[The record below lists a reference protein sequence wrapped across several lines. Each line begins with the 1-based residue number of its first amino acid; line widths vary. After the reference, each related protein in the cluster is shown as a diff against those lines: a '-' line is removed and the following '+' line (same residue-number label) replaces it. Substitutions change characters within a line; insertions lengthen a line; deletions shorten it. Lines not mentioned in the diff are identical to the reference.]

1 MTNVDPELTR
11 HRFTLHGPIRILDL
25 AERRLSLGERDL
37 WLAPDVP
44 TSDLEFGAK
53 VVAKGYK
60 EEGRW
65 IVDLIT
71 ITGAVASRR
80 QPISLRG
87 SQPRY

>member
-44 TSDLEFGAK
+44 TSDLELGTE

-60 EEGRW
+60 DELRW

-71 ITGAVASRR
+71 ITSAVASRR
-80 QPISLRG
+80 QPMSLRG
-87 SQPRY
+87 SRPRY

>member
-1 MTNVDPELTR
+1 MTNVDPELAQ

-25 AERRLSLGERDL
+25 GERRLSLGERNL

-44 TSDLEFGAK
+44 TSDLEFGAE

-65 IVDLIT
+65 IVDLIR
-71 ITGAVASRR
+71 ITSVPASRR
-80 QPISLRG
+80 RPIALRG
-87 SQPRY
+87 ARPRY